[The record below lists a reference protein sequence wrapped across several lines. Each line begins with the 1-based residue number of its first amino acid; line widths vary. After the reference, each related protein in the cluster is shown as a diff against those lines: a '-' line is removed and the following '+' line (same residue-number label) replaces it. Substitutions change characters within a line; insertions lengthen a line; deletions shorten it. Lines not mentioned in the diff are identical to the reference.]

1 MRTFR
6 DVIHQTLDVYKHFE
20 YSVPRERVLL
30 EVLEILYTNRE
41 LDPAHIAAARSE
53 LEYAIAKSSVV
64 KEITVKEEDAK

>member
-6 DVIHQTLDVYKHFE
+6 EVIHQTLDVYKHFE

-41 LDPAHIAAARSE
+41 LDPEYIAVARSG
-53 LEYAIAKSSVV
+53 LEYAIVKGSKI
-64 KEITVKEEDAK
+64 KEITVDGGTMK